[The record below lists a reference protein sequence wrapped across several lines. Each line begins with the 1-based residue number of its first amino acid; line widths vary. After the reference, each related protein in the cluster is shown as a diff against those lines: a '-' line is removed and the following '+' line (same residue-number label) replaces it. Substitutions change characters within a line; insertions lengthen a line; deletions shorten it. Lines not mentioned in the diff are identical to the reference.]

1 MKENSNKTK
10 VLILLIVAIIVAG
23 IVVTLTLGFNF
34 DLRYQDSKKIEI
46 YLNKE
51 FTVQD
56 IKQITDEVM
65 PNENVIIQKVEVFE
79 DTVNIIAKDI
89 TDEQKDNII
98 TKINE
103 KYQTDLATDQTEI
116 VSIPN
121 TRGRDVLKPYM
132 VPFAIATVI
141 ILLYIA
147 IRYYKLGAFK
157 AVLKSI
163 IIITVTQAVLFSLIA
178 ITRIPIG
185 RLTTPMM
192 LVVYMLTIMGITTN
206 FERKIALI
214 KEKEENNTK
223 KNK

>member
-51 FTVQD
+51 FIVQD

-79 DTVNIIAKDI
+79 DTVSIIAKDI

-121 TRGRDVLKPYM
+121 TRGRDILKPYM

-185 RLTTPMM
+185 RLTTPIM

>member
-56 IKQITDEVM
+56 IKQITDEVI

-79 DTVNIIAKDI
+79 DTVSIIAKDI

-121 TRGRDVLKPYM
+121 TRGRDILKPYM

-185 RLTTPMM
+185 RLTIPMM

-223 KNK
+223 KSK

>member
-79 DTVNIIAKDI
+79 DTVIIIAKDI
-89 TDEQKDNII
+89 TEEQKDNVI

-121 TRGRDVLKPYM
+121 TRGRDILKPYM

-185 RLTTPMM
+185 RLTIPMM
-192 LVVYMLTIMGITTN
+192 LVVYMLTIMEITTN

-223 KNK
+223 KSK

>member
-10 VLILLIVAIIVAG
+10 VLILLIVAIIVVG
-23 IVVTLTLGFNF
+23 IVVTLTIGFNF
-34 DLRYQDSKKIEI
+34 DLRYKDSKKIEI

-79 DTVNIIAKDI
+79 DTVSIIAKDI

-121 TRGRDVLKPYM
+121 TRGRDILKPYM

-163 IIITVTQAVLFSLIA
+163 IIITVTQAVLFSLMA

-185 RLTTPMM
+185 RLTTPIM

-206 FERKIALI
+206 FERKMALI

>member
-79 DTVNIIAKDI
+79 DTVIIIAKDI
-89 TDEQKDNII
+89 TEEQKDNVI

-121 TRGRDVLKPYM
+121 TRGRDILKPYM

-157 AVLKSI
+157 AALKSI

-185 RLTTPMM
+185 RLTIPMM
-192 LVVYMLTIMGITTN
+192 LVVYMLTIMEITTN

>member
-79 DTVNIIAKDI
+79 DTVSIIAKDI
-89 TDEQKDNII
+89 TEEQKDNII

-121 TRGRDVLKPYM
+121 TRGRDILKPYI
-132 VPFAIATVI
+132 VPFIIATII

-163 IIITVTQAVLFSLIA
+163 IIIIVTQAVLFSLIA